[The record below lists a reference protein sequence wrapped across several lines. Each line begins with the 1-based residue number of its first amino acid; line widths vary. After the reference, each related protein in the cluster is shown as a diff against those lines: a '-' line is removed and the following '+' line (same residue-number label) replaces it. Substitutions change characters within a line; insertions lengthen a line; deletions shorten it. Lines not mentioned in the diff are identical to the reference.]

1 MPHLLCA
8 GKAGEQTRAKGV
20 KMSRAGYGVISSLM
34 VLFAIIQ
41 AVQPRSDKNKF
52 GYVEQIE
59 RR

>member
-1 MPHLLCA
+1 MCGQGGGANA
-8 GKAGEQTRAKGV
+8 GKGV

>member
-1 MPHLLCA
+1 
-8 GKAGEQTRAKGV
+8 
-20 KMSRAGYGVISSLM
+20 MSRAGYGVISSLM